1 MSTLQYTVR
10 VLGLHEDGEWCAIAL
25 EMSLRGY
32 GATFEEALEDLS
44 AAIEAQVSFALQYGT
59 LDNIWVPA
67 EPHYVQL
74 YDQARRAGIRHYLV
88 EPDEEFSPE
97 DEYAA
102 ADLALPK
109 ANKAGFEAVV

>member
-1 MSTLQYTVR
+1 MATHQYTVR
-10 VLGLHEDGEWCAIAL
+10 VLGVHEDGEWCAIAL

-32 GATFEEALEDLS
+32 GATFEEALDDLS
-44 AAIEAQVSFALQYGT
+44 AAIEAQVSFALQYGI
-59 LDNIWVPA
+59 LDNIWTPA

-74 YDQARRAGIRHYLV
+74 YERARREGIRHYLV
-88 EPDEEFSPE
+88 ERDEEFPPE

-109 ANKAGFEAVV
+109 ANKGGFEAVV